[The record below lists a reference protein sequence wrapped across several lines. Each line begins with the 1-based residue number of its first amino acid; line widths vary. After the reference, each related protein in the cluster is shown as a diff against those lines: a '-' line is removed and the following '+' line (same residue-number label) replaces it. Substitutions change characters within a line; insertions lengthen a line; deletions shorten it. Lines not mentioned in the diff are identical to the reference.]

1 MTTHD
6 PGNPFHVLVNS
17 LTSGEVEY
25 LSADAAL
32 LLTDD
37 AHGNK
42 YQHFIL
48 NRDQHLLIRLHADQR
63 YAPGDSRAAQVQL
76 DLDVR
81 CRAARFSSWRLNT
94 VQPDALTDMDPAP
107 QTTVNLDIESL
118 IVKTQARRHL
128 SALLGEQVGMLLAGR
143 AHCAARPD
151 PAPTSGAARMTA

>member
-37 AHGNK
+37 ASGNK
-42 YQHFIL
+42 YQHVIL
-48 NRDQHLLIRLHADQR
+48 DRGAHLLIRLHADQR

-81 CRAARFSSWRLNT
+81 CRAARYGSWCLNT
-94 VQPDALTDMDPAP
+94 VQPETLTDMDLTP
-107 QTTVNLDIESL
+107 QAVVNLDIESL
-118 IVKTQARRHL
+118 VVKTQARRHL
-128 SALLGEQVGMLLAGR
+128 NALLGEQVGMLITSR
-143 AHCAARPD
+143 ARSAARP
-151 PAPTSGAARMTA
+151 AARAETSSARLTA